1 MKISEYLVNGCLLHI
16 NLDPTA
22 LAPSLVMHN
31 QDILLEQ
38 TAGTFI
44 EPRLCIH
51 VSVQGRY

>member
-1 MKISEYLVNGCLLHI
+1 MKIPEYLLYGCLLNI

-22 LAPSLVMHN
+22 LAPSLVMRS

-44 EPRLCIH
+44 QPRVCIH
-51 VSVQGRY
+51 VSV